1 MLMKT
6 GKRIS
11 PKNRIKIE
19 HKNNKRPK
27 KIDSS
32 LEKNLAINFSK
43 IFFINI
49 KIGTD

>member
-11 PKNRIKIE
+11 PKSSMKIE
-19 HKNNKRPK
+19 HDNNRRPK
-27 KIDSS
+27 KTDSS

-43 IFFINI
+43 ISFINI

>member
-11 PKNRIKIE
+11 PKSSMKIE
-19 HKNNKRPK
+19 QNNNKRPK

-43 IFFINI
+43 RSFII
-49 KIGTD
+49 SRVGTG